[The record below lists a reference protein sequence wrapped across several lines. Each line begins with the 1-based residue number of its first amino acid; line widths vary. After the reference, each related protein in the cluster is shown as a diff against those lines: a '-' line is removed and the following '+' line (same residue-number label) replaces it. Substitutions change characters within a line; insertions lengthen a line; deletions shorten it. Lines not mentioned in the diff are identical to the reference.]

1 MLQFRRP
8 AMPGIAPRSPEYKG
22 EIWRA
27 VSSQPLQPGQ
37 QVVIEKVEGLTPQ
50 VAPLLQPPGK
60 ERP

>member
-1 MLQFRRP
+1 
-8 AMPGIAPRSPEYKG
+8 MPGIAPRSPEYKG